1 MRRVAPLL
9 CLTAGCT
16 LGTVHY
22 PEVGSNHLGWIA
34 EDSGQ
39 IVDVSEIEGPPDT
52 GTPAASDGTGADT
65 GSSGDTGASDTGA
78 SDTGASDT
86 GASDT
91 GSTTDTGAVAP

>member
-52 GTPAASDGTGADT
+52 GTPAASDGTGV
-65 GSSGDTGASDTGA
+65 GDTGVG
-78 SDTGASDT
+78 DT

-91 GSTTDTGAVAP
+91 GSTGDTGAAAP